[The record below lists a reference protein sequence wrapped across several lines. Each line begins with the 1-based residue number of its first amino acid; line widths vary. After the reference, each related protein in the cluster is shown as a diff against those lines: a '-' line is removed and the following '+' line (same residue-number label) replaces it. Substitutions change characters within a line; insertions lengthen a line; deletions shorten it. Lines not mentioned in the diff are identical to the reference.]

1 MHRLSNNESSLFL
14 LCKTRYAECS
24 SFQAEKPFLLHL
36 YNTGH
41 EMPSTITAAYVV
53 IGVQ

>member
-1 MHRLSNNESSLFL
+1 LR
-14 LCKTRYAECS
+14 KTRYAESS
-24 SFQAEKPFLLHL
+24 SFQQQNPFLLHL

-41 EMPSTITAAYVV
+41 EMLSTITVAYVV